1 MVVGGIIVCILAVA
15 VIGIFAFLRQPSFG
29 KLPSG
34 ERLERIRR
42 SPNYQGGQFRNL
54 QSTAMMTGK
63 KSRWQ
68 ALWEFVVSD
77 RSGLYPEKPV
87 PSVKTDLKQLPRTEN
102 LMVWFGHSS
111 YLLLMDGKRFLVDP
125 VFHAA
130 SPVPFINRP
139 FSGTDIYKPEDM
151 PDIDYLVIT
160 HDHWDHLDYRTVKA
174 LKDRI
179 GKVVCPLGVGEHF
192 EHWGYRK
199 EQLIELDWEEKAAP
213 ESGVTI
219 HCLPTRHFSGRGLT
233 ANQTLW
239 ASFLLETSSLS
250 VFIGGDGGYG
260 THFAQI
266 ASQHPDIDWAIL
278 ENGQYSGDWKYIHTM
293 PDELA
298 RVARDLKAQHIVTV
312 HHSKFALSKHTWDE
326 PLRNEEQLRQDSVD
340 IATIVIGGLINL
352 GKHNLEQ

>member
-1 MVVGGIIVCILAVA
+1 MCILAVA

-54 QSTAMMTGK
+54 QPTAMMTGK

-160 HDHWDHLDYRTVKA
+160 HDHWDHLDYRTVVA
-174 LKDRI
+174 LKERVHAVI
-179 GKVVCPLGVGEHF
+179 CPLGVGEHF
-192 EHWGYRK
+192 EYWGYDPHVIR
-199 EQLIELDWEEKAAP
+199 EMDWQETAPLDADHIFDRFYKRSEREGATGLGLALVGAIARYYSLKVDY
-213 ESGVTI
+213 SFVGG
-219 HCLPTRHFSGRGLT
+219 RHIFT
-233 ANQTLW
+233 VLW
-239 ASFLLETSSLS
+239 
-250 VFIGGDGGYG
+250 
-260 THFAQI
+260 
-266 ASQHPDIDWAIL
+266 P
-278 ENGQYSGDWKYIHTM
+278 
-293 PDELA
+293 
-298 RVARDLKAQHIVTV
+298 R
-312 HHSKFALSKHTWDE
+312 
-326 PLRNEEQLRQDSVD
+326 
-340 IATIVIGGLINL
+340 
-352 GKHNLEQ
+352 